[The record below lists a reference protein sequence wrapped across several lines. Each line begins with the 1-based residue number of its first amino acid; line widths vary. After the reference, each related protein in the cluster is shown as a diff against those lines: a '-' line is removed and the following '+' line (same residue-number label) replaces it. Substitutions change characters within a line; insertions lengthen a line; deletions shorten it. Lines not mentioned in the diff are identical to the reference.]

1 MRQLYLV
8 RHATPAVQPNTP
20 APDWQLSERGVE
32 EARALGVTAQT
43 WGLHAIYASGE
54 RKAQSTALA
63 MGEVLA
69 VPVHVV
75 EGFEELRIDGW
86 IGNSDDFAESVQQ
99 ILKQPELSLRG
110 AERALAA
117 AQRFATGISIIESG
131 DFPAA
136 IVSHGRVLSAWLAYT
151 GRTEDPFA
159 LWRSIP
165 MPGWA
170 HIDLDERAR
179 QVVFLG

>member
-1 MRQLYLV
+1 MRSLYLV

-20 APDWQLSERGVE
+20 APEWQLSDRGVE
-32 EARALGVTAQT
+32 EARALGATAQT
-43 WGLHAIYASGE
+43 WALRAIYASSE

-63 MGEVLA
+63 MSEVLA

-86 IGNSDDFAESVQQ
+86 IGNSDDFAEAVQQ
-99 ILKQPELSLRG
+99 ILEQPELSLRG
-110 AERALAA
+110 AERASTA
-117 AQRFATGISIIESG
+117 AQRFATGISIIENG

-136 IVSHGRVLSAWLAYT
+136 IVSHGRVLTAWLAHT

-170 HIDLDERAR
+170 HIDLDRPH
-179 QVVFLG
+179 QTVVFLG